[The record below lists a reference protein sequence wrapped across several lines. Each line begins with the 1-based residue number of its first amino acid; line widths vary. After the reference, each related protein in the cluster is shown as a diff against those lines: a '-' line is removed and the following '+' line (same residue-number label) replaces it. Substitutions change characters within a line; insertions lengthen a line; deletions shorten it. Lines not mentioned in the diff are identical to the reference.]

1 MGRTVS
7 GEVTS
12 VTLGTNLSFSGNTLN
27 ATGGSG
33 ITSLNGLTAS
43 TQTFATGT
51 TGTDFNISSATSTHT
66 FNLPTASAIN
76 RGALSNTDWTTF
88 NNKQDALTNPVTGTG
103 ANGRV
108 AFWNG
113 TNTVTSSSAFLWDNT
128 LNRIDISDSQ
138 PGFPVQLRITNTST
152 TGRAHIRLVND
163 NGGIF
168 FAQVTGTSYTPS
180 NIANSAVFA
189 TQSGTV
195 QSMIFNTNS
204 NLTTGGTTNIR
215 FIAGGTDNGATM
227 TITPGD
233 RGNVVIGT
241 DAASARLHVRGAG
254 ATSGSTA
261 FLIQNSTP
269 STLFQVQNDGST
281 TLNGTLAQNGTVTMS
296 DGSNIAVGSTN
307 GTKIGTA
314 TTQKIGFYN
323 ASPVVRPDTGV
334 AEAAF
339 VENAGGTAVNDD
351 STFGGYTIRQVV
363 QALQNLGLLA

>member
-1 MGRTVS
+1 VTLPVVGITAGTNVTVS
-7 GEVTS
+7 STGGNFTI
-12 VTLGTNLSFSGNTLN
+12 NASGG
-27 ATGGSG
+27 GGSG

-51 TGTDFNISSATSTHT
+51 AGSDFNISSATSTHT
-66 FNLPTASAIN
+66 FNLPTASATN
-76 RGALSNTDWTTF
+76 RGALSNTDWSTF
-88 NNKQDALTNPVTGTG
+88 NNKQNALTNPVTGTG

-108 AFWNG
+108 AFWSG

-138 PGFPVQLRITNTST
+138 PGFPFQLRITNTST

-180 NIANSAVFA
+180 NVANSAVFA

-195 QSMIFNTNS
+195 QSMIFNTNG

-215 FIAGGTDNGATM
+215 FIAGGTDNGAAM

-241 DAASARLHVRGAG
+241 DAASARLDVRSAG
-254 ATSGSTA
+254 
-261 FLIQNSTP
+261 NS
-269 STLFQVQNDGST
+269 ST
-281 TLNGTLAQNGTVTMS
+281 TDIANLENS
-296 DGSNIAVGSTN
+296 DGADILRIRSDGKNTYWATNTATGTTTVQTINRPSGTINIAAGESSKLVNNSLCTTSSIVLPVIRIN
-307 GTKIGTA
+307 DATA
-314 TTQKIGFYN
+314 TIKN
-323 ASPVVRPDTGV
+323 VVPGNGS
-334 AEAAF
+334 F
-339 VENAGGTAVNDD
+339 
-351 STFGGYTIRQVV
+351 TI
-363 QALQNLGLLA
+363 NLGAAATAETSVGFFIIN